1 MIASIKLVLTFILLT
16 SYSVCASDLVRY
28 NISKEFADPKQD
40 YYIALLRLA
49 LNKSRDKY
57 GAYQLIEN
65 SFDHTPQGRTLEI
78 LEQGKL
84 LDVHWSMTSIQRE
97 KSLATVYVP
106 LLKGMMGARLFLIH
120 KDTEERLSLLN
131 SPAQLMSFTLGS
143 GIDWPD
149 TSIYEKNGFVV
160 VTSMAALLP
169 KMLEEKRFEL
179 FPRALH
185 EPWTELQSTNSAV
198 VESKFA
204 FCYPTAMYF
213 FVNKNNR
220 RLKERLTYGLN
231 KAIEDGSFDKL
242 FFNHPITREAIAKAK
257 FEERKALKLQNP
269 NLSGHTR
276 DTLFNPKYTWQP
288 IHQCISPN

>member
-1 MIASIKLVLTFILLT
+1 MNASVVYILIFILLAPLT
-16 SYSVCASDLVRY
+16 SVAKDVVRY

-49 LNKSRDKY
+49 LNKSRDQY
-57 GAYQLIEN
+57 GPYQLIEN
-65 SFDHTPQGRTLEI
+65 SFDQTPQGRTLEI

-97 KSLATVYVP
+97 QHLGTVYIP

-120 KDTEERLSLLN
+120 KDTAASIALLN
-131 SPAQLMSFTLGS
+131 SPVQLASLTIGS

-149 TSIYEKNGFVV
+149 TAIYEKNGFDV
-160 VTSMAALLP
+160 VTSVATLLP

-185 EPWTELQSTNSAV
+185 EPWTELAHIDNAV
-198 VESKFA
+198 VEPQFA
-204 FCYPTAMYF
+204 FCYPAAMYF
-213 FVNKNNR
+213 FVNKNNT
-220 RLKERLTYGLN
+220 RLKERLSFGLK
-231 KAIEDGSFDKL
+231 KAIDDGSFDKL
-242 FFNHPITREAIAKAK
+242 FFSHPVTREAITKAK
-257 FEERKALKLQNP
+257 FEDRQVLKLLNP

-276 DTLFNPKYTWQP
+276 DTLFNPRFTWQP
-288 IHQCISPN
+288 IHQCISPH

>member
-1 MIASIKLVLTFILLT
+1 MMASIKLVLTFILLT
-16 SYSVCASDLVRY
+16 SYGVCASDLVRY
-28 NISKEFADPKQD
+28 NISKEFVDPKQD
-40 YYIALLRLA
+40 YYIALLRLT

-143 GIDWPD
+143 GIDW
-149 TSIYEKNGFVV
+149 T
-160 VTSMAALLP
+160 
-169 KMLEEKRFEL
+169 
-179 FPRALH
+179 
-185 EPWTELQSTNSAV
+185 
-198 VESKFA
+198 
-204 FCYPTAMYF
+204 
-213 FVNKNNR
+213 
-220 RLKERLTYGLN
+220 
-231 KAIEDGSFDKL
+231 
-242 FFNHPITREAIAKAK
+242 
-257 FEERKALKLQNP
+257 
-269 NLSGHTR
+269 
-276 DTLFNPKYTWQP
+276 
-288 IHQCISPN
+288 